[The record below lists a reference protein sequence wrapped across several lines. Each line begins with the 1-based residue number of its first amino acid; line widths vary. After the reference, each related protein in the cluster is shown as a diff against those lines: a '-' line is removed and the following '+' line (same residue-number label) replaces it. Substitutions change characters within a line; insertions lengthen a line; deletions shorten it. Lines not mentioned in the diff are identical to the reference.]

1 MWLFLRK
8 NTNAEAF
15 CPQPPRTST
24 PLAMPER
31 KTAGLSELTNT
42 EVPDTESR
50 PARSTSRVV
59 AAATG
64 LMIVT
69 ILLSRLLG
77 FVRESLL
84 LYYFGRGALT
94 DIYKQSFIIPD
105 MLYFLIAGG
114 ALSSAF
120 IPVFTRYLAEGRE
133 EDAWKT
139 FSVIACVAMLAAS
152 VFIVLGEIFAV
163 PLSRLVSPGFR
174 PEQVK
179 EMAYLTRI
187 ILPAQAFFFLGGL
200 MMGTLYA
207 RNHFLTPALGPL
219 IYNVGIIA
227 GGLITAHF
235 HRADI
240 QYLSRP
246 EIVQAM
252 HVYFSPTATPAEL
265 ASVVGQVDISHV
277 LRVGTRVVSGYS
289 WGALIGAFLGN
300 FCLQL
305 LVMKRMGMR
314 FTPSLDV
321 RHEGVKKVFLL
332 MLPVILGLSLPQ
344 LDVQINKFFGTFL
357 AVGAVT
363 ALDNA
368 NRLMQV
374 PYGVFGQAF
383 GTAVFPTLSALAAK
397 SLWDDYRVQL
407 SQGIRGIVFLT
418 LPASVLMMVLAT
430 PIVRLVFEHGKL
442 VTPHDTYITAVAL
455 VFYCAGVF
463 VWSIQAVV
471 ARGFYALHDTLTV
484 VLSGTLATVLFVI
497 MNIIFMRTPWAK
509 LPEAPAGL
517 ALTTTLAASAH
528 TGLLMWLLSRRT
540 GGIDGRRIVT
550 SIGKM
555 MLASAIMAGFT
566 GFAYG
571 QMQSFAP
578 FARLMLANKVA
589 ATILE
594 ILVAGGLGTAVY
606 AAASSLLRIEEMQ
619 YAVSMF
625 KRRFHKKT
633 SE

>member
-1 MWLFLRK
+1 
-8 NTNAEAF
+8 
-15 CPQPPRTST
+15 
-24 PLAMPER
+24 MPER
-31 KTAGLSELTNT
+31 KTIRLSELTNT
-42 EVPDTESR
+42 EVSGTESR
-50 PARSTSRVV
+50 PVKSTGRVV

-77 FVRESLL
+77 FVRESVL

-120 IPVFTRYLAEGRE
+120 IPVFTRYMAEGKE

-139 FSVIACVAMLAAS
+139 FSVIACAALLVAII
-152 VFIVLGEIFAV
+152 FIVAGEIFAV
-163 PLSRLVSPGFR
+163 PLSRLLSPGFK
-174 PEQVK
+174 PEQVR

-200 MMGTLYA
+200 MMGTLYS
-207 RNHFLTPALGPL
+207 RNHFLAPALGPL

-235 HRADI
+235 HRADL
-240 QYLSRP
+240 QYISSP
-246 EIVQAM
+246 EIVRAL
-252 HVYFSPTATPAEL
+252 HIYFSPNATPAEL
-265 ASVVGQVDISHV
+265 AAVARTVDVSHV

-289 WGALIGAFLGN
+289 WGALVGAFVGN
-300 FCLQL
+300 FCIQL
-305 LVMKRMGMR
+305 LAMKKLGMR
-314 FTPSLDV
+314 FIPSFNV

-332 MLPVILGLSLPQ
+332 MLPVIFGLSLPQ
-344 LDVQINKFFGTFL
+344 VDVQVNKYFGTLL

-383 GTAVFPTLSALAAK
+383 GTAVFPALSTLAAK
-397 SLWDDYRVQL
+397 SLWDEYRAQL

-418 LPASVLMMVLAT
+418 LPASVLMMVLAV

-442 VTPHDTYITAVAL
+442 VTPHDTYVTAVAL
-455 VFYCAGVF
+455 VLYCAGVF
-463 VWSIQAVV
+463 VWSMQAVV

-484 VLSGTLATVLFVI
+484 VISGTVATILFII
-497 MNIIFMRTPWAK
+497 MNLIFVRSSWAK
-509 LPEAPAGL
+509 LAVAPAGL

-528 TGLLMWLLSRRT
+528 TGLLMWLLSRRI
-540 GGIDGRRIVT
+540 GGIDGRRITV

-555 MLASAIMAGFT
+555 LLASAVMAAFT
-566 GFAYG
+566 YYAYAGIQSMASFG
-571 QMQSFAP
+571 Q
-578 FARLMLANKVA
+578 LMHTSKVGG
-589 ATILE
+589 TGLLL
-594 ILVAGGLGTAVY
+594 LVAGGLGTIVY
-606 AAASSLLRIEEMQ
+606 AAVSYLLKIEELQ
-619 YAVSMF
+619 YAISMF
-625 KRRFHKKT
+625 KGKFRKKA
-633 SE
+633 SK